1 MSYRLREG
9 CTYRTTRLVGWR
21 GLYRACYKVFRT
33 KGGER
38 EGLRWFGEHRKV
50 EGQGDKG
57 AGCMSKNC

>member
-1 MSYRLREG
+1 MGCLKGRALKIILQTEG
-9 CTYRTTRLVGWR
+9 GLYQRTMRLVGWR

-50 EGQGDKG
+50 EG
-57 AGCMSKNC
+57 